1 MFKFIRD
8 FKRKR
13 YARAPLPAAWEAIVD
28 ARLPFWRGWDAAER
42 ERFIQHLMV
51 FAQEKHWE
59 GVRSVEIT
67 DEVKV
72 VISAQAARIARNLPL
87 DAYDRVREIVV
98 YPSHFRKPGMD
109 HVTILGEANSWGT
122 VVLSWDA
129 VTHGIAHPADGHDTT
144 IHEFAHML
152 DFADGEFDGTPSL
165 HQVED
170 HHAWSRVLGEH
181 YVRLRRRPGH
191 GPVREY
197 GATNEAEFFAVATE
211 AFFERPLKLKREA
224 PELYDELHRFYRL
237 HPDRRASKQAG
248 SSSVKLRKAKR
259 R

>member
-13 YARAPLPAAWEAIVD
+13 LAQLPLPAEWERLLD
-28 ARLPFWRGWDAAER
+28 QRLPIWREWPEVER
-42 ERFIQHLMV
+42 VRFTKHLMV
-51 FAQEKHWE
+51 FANEKHWV
-59 GVRSVEIT
+59 GVRDVEIN
-67 DEVKV
+67 DEVRV
-72 VISAQAARIARNLPL
+72 LISAQAARIARNLPL

-98 YPSHFRKPGMD
+98 YPHHFRKPGMD
-109 HVTILGEANSWGT
+109 DVIVYGEANSWGT

-152 DFADGEFDGTPSL
+152 DFADGEFDGVPTL
-165 HQVED
+165 NQTD
-170 HHAWSRVLGEH
+170 DYHAWSRVLGGH
-181 YVRLRRRPGH
+181 YARLRKRPER

-211 AFFERPLKLKREA
+211 AFFERPWKLKREA
-224 PELYDELHRFYRL
+224 PDLYDELRRFYRL
-237 HPDRRASKQAG
+237 EPHRCAKNKPAPLPSKH
-248 SSSVKLRKAKR
+248 VKVKR